1 MESIQAP
8 TNLNFEYSTGG
19 GFFSSAAPPAVSAS
33 LSSSVL
39 YSTAMADAEFHDPE
53 RIELLEALETALGIE
68 AIPSPTVWACLWLSD
83 IDRLKDLVREAQAY
97 PLSLRSSFE
106 NVERS
111 VKLVQKC
118 EFTNLI
124 L

>member
-1 MESIQAP
+1 
-8 TNLNFEYSTGG
+8 
-19 GFFSSAAPPAVSAS
+19 
-33 LSSSVL
+33 
-39 YSTAMADAEFHDPE
+39 MADAEFHDPE

-68 AIPSPTVWACLWLSD
+68 AIPSPTAWACLWLSD

-97 PLSLRSSFE
+97 PLSLRSSFRD
-106 NVERS
+106 VERS